1 MGRTIR
7 TQVAL
12 YLDADRV
19 ELLQRLAAQTG
30 RTQQDVLREA
40 LDALLAKRKL
50 LTPAKRSP

>member
-1 MGRTIR
+1 M
-7 TQVAL
+7 AL